1 MDAWLDDTR
10 AGIARSANLAPS
22 ELELTPKE
30 ERVLLDAARVA
41 AHASGARTNAPLLC
55 YLLGLARGRSG
66 LDLEA
71 LAAAVPGDATS
82 GRRAR

>member
-10 AGIARSANLAPS
+10 AGIARSADLAPS
-22 ELELTPKE
+22 ELELAPND

-66 LDLEA
+66 VDLEA
-71 LAAAVPGDATS
+71 LTATVLRDATS

>member
-1 MDAWLDDTR
+1 MDDWLDDTR
-10 AGIARSANLAPS
+10 AGIGRSADLAPS
-22 ELELTPKE
+22 ELELTPNE

-66 LDLEA
+66 VDLEA
-71 LAAAVPGDATS
+71 LTATVLRDATS